1 MSDRTYRSLYLIRRV
16 EEEIAR
22 IYPSDKIM
30 SPVHLSIGQEAVSVG
45 VCEALNS
52 DDIVFGSYR
61 SHALYLAK
69 GGDLNRMIAELYGKE
84 AGCAKGKAGS
94 MHLIDVRV
102 GVMGASAV
110 VATHIP
116 QAVGYAWALKQRG
129 SKALVACFFGD
140 GAAEEGVFHESLNY
154 AALKQ
159 VPIMFVCENN
169 TYAIHSKQ
177 KDRQNAANIC
187 DLARSHG
194 IPASRIEDMDVKEIR
209 RQSAK
214 AAEEIRRG
222 SAGPVFLE
230 CMCYRWM
237 EHVGPNLDFNFGYRS
252 KADAE
257 QWFRRDQVV
266 EVGLTLPASR
276 RIAIEAEVEADIKC
290 AFEYAEQ
297 AAFPDERELYTDLF
311 K

>member
-1 MSDRTYRSLYLIRRV
+1 MSEQTYRSLYLIRRV

-22 IYPSDKIM
+22 VYPGDKIM

-45 VCEALNS
+45 VCEALKP

-94 MHLIDVRV
+94 MHLIDVRA

-116 QAVGYAWALKQRG
+116 QAVGYAWALRQRG
-129 SKALVACFFGD
+129 SDAVVACFFGD

-154 AALKQ
+154 AALKR
-159 VPIMFVCENN
+159 VPILFVCENN
-169 TYAIHSKQ
+169 NYAIHSRQ

-194 IPASRIEDMDVKEIR
+194 IPASKIEDMDVNEIR
-209 RQSAK
+209 SRSAK
-214 AAEEIRRG
+214 AVEEMRRG

-237 EHVGPNLDFNFGYRS
+237 EHVGPNQDFGSGYRS
-252 KADAE
+252 KSEANE
-257 QWFRRDQVV
+257 WFKGDQVLQ
-266 EVGLTLPASR
+266 VGLTLSSSTR
-276 RIAIEAEVEADIKC
+276 NKIEAEVEARIKD

-297 AAFPDERELYTDLF
+297 SAFPDERELCTDLY